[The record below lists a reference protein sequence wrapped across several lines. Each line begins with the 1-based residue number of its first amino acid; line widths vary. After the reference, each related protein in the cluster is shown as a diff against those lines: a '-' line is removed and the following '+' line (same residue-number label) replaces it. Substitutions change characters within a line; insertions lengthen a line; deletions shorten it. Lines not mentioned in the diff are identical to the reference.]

1 MAPRY
6 GGASRAAAVTAA
18 RRPPRDCCCRERDQP
33 PRVADGEMP
42 AQRTSGIERRVARA
56 WRGAGDGCG
65 AGGYLGSKRWLLC
78 ESACG

>member
-18 RRPPRDCCCRERDQP
+18 RRPPRGCCCRERDQP

-42 AQRTSGIERRVARA
+42 AQRTSGSNVVWPERGEGRETGAERA
-56 WRGAGDGCG
+56 GT
-65 AGGYLGSKRWLLC
+65 
-78 ESACG
+78 